1 MTRCCKKFRN
11 SRMLKRLA
19 TYIQNYKKHKYTMI
33 KYSSCNYCNIAPRG
47 SQIIWVQILRTMPNN
62 SANPSKNISVDSGF
76 SANSTTHIYIYRY
89 VYSRPI
95 PRLSRS
101 CQVTLSKFHA
111 LNFKIASC
119 LPFWTV
125 LKKVHKFRQTQS
137 GDAAG
142 EQEDEENNQGDDR
155 DGTTGDVQQQGQ
167 DTSIDNLL
175 RQLKKLQRQRSTFD
189 LVCSIFADNR
199 VRQLGYMLLT

>member
-1 MTRCCKKFRN
+1 MHRGVPKLFGFRY
-11 SRMLKRLA
+11 SGLCQTTQL
-19 TYIQNYKKHKYTMI
+19 IQVKI
-33 KYSSCNYCNIAPRG
+33 FL
-47 SQIIWVQILRTMPNN
+47 WILD
-62 SANPSKNISVDSGF
+62 SVPIQLH
-76 SANSTTHIYIYRY
+76 TYIYRY

-175 RQLKKLQRQRSTFD
+175 SQLKKLQRQRSTFD